1 MRWPRS
7 SNTERMPLL
16 LWKWWC
22 VTCMLPAECGR
33 GAVYGTLYA
42 GIGGGGAMTVAIR
55 RIGTGIGTGDII
67 IGIDAHGWAIIG
79 CCTP

>member
-22 VTCMLPAECGR
+22 VTCMLPAERGIIVREPKMTHVFKGGECDCGDR
-33 GAVYGTLYA
+33 WRWEARSNNS
-42 GIGGGGAMTVAIR
+42 TVLA
-55 RIGTGIGTGDII
+55 
-67 IGIDAHGWAIIG
+67 
-79 CCTP
+79 